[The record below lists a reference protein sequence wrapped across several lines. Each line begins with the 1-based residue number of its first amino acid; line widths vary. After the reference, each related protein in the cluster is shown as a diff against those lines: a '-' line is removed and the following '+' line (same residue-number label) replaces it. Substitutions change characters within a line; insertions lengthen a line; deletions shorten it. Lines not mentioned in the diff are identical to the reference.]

1 MWTSSYS
8 STWRRWV
15 KVTEGGGEGRQRKW
29 CLEPRGLGK
38 AVAVGQ
44 EGHLR
49 GRDPEVEDS
58 QRECVP
64 AAKWGW
70 HTGRVMTVLE
80 LSTLGAIRL
89 PRRAT
94 ERGFSCLPSDLRWLL
109 LCVLVAQFY
118 PTLGNSWTVARQAPL
133 SMGFSRQEYF
143 SRLPFPS
150 PWLLCPPKSLPSPR
164 RPLEQLASFVRGEIT
179 GRNSSHKDRL
189 IRFILGDFWMA
200 CVHFC
205 ESAVDG
211 ISVKQEMA
219 RKPKCQ

>member
-1 MWTSSYS
+1 MMPWAPGPREGSSCGAARAS
-8 STWRRWV
+8 ERQGSR
-15 KVTEGGGEGRQRKW
+15 GG
-29 CLEPRGLGK
+29 
-38 AVAVGQ
+38 
-44 EGHLR
+44 
-49 GRDPEVEDS
+49 DS
-58 QRECVP
+58 QRGCVP

-70 HTGRVMTVLE
+70 RTGRVMTVLE

-133 SMGFSRQEYF
+133 SMGFFRQEYF

-150 PWLLCPPKSLPSPR
+150 PWLLLCPPKSLPSPR

-189 IRFILGDFWMA
+189 IRSILGDFWMT
-200 CVHFC
+200 CVHLC

-211 ISVKQEMA
+211 ISNSKA
-219 RKPKCQ
+219 RNGKKTQVPTGFLKTSFLL